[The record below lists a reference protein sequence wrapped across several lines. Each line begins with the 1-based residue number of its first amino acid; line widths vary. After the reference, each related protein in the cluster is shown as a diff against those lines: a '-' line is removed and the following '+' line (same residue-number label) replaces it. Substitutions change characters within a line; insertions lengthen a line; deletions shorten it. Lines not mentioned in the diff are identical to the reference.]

1 MRPQRETTDLE
12 GVLVL
17 GEGVGHGGGGGQH
30 VPEVDGHAALPVQA
44 GAHVHQALGGL
55 PHLGRGVN
63 ERQIGR
69 RWALTPCLSSQ
80 GPWMEG
86 RMWQQPH
93 VTSSRVVQLVKKFFF

>member
-69 RWALTPCLSSQ
+69 RWGGGAPHALPVQPRPLDG
-80 GPWMEG
+80 GPNVAAAT
-86 RMWQQPH
+86 RN
-93 VTSSRVVQLVKKFFF
+93 